1 MTTINMSV
9 ERDDEN
15 GSSQEIELKITGTHN
30 VYVPARLH
38 CHPDNA
44 YPAEGGD
51 TEIENV
57 EVITPLYKHLF
68 EGLTDE
74 ETVQAEELIQK
85 ADEDNFYEPEPE
97 PDFDD
102 IDYFEG

>member
-15 GSSQEIELKITGTHN
+15 GGSQEIELTITGTHN
-30 VYVPARLH
+30 PYVPARLH

-44 YPAEGGD
+44 TPAEGGD

-57 EVITPLYKHLF
+57 EVITPLYKRLF
-68 EGLTDE
+68 TGLTEE
-74 ETVQAEELIQK
+74 ETTKAEELIQK
-85 ADEDNFYEPEPE
+85 ADEDNFCEPE

-102 IDYFEG
+102 NDYED